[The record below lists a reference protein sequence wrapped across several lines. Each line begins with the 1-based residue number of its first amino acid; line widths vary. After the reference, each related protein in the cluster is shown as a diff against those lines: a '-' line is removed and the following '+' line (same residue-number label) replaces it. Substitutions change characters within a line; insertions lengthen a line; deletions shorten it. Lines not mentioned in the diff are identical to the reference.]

1 MRRWL
6 LGGVVLAGV
15 AVLSLRRRR
24 KSVVYPAA
32 ETLILQPELLEESF
46 EGRVRLLK
54 LSGAINLRDMGG
66 YRTKD
71 GKRVKWGMVYRS
83 GSLGKLT
90 EEDLHEFE
98 GLNIKLIC
106 DLRHAQETAAEPDRL
121 PTGAVY
127 WHSPVN
133 TDDKERSRKRM
144 RMLLF
149 SPEQLGDLLLE
160 TYTDVM
166 IDGNARLFGEL
177 LRRLSDSEN
186 LPALFHCTAG
196 KDRTGIAAMLLLL
209 TLGVPEETI
218 VADYT
223 LSNLYYQNYLA
234 YAQQAVDKYRW
245 MRIRADVMYPLLVA
259 DGRIIQAAL
268 DHLHRKYG
276 TVEGYLKTAGG
287 LDDETIARLKA
298 NLLEE
303 AYD

>member
-1 MRRWL
+1 
-6 LGGVVLAGV
+6 
-15 AVLSLRRRR
+15 
-24 KSVVYPAA
+24 
-32 ETLILQPELLEESF
+32 
-46 EGRVRLLK
+46 
-54 LSGAINLRDMGG
+54 
-66 YRTKD
+66 
-71 GKRVKWGMVYRS
+71 
-83 GSLGKLT
+83 
-90 EEDLHEFE
+90 
-98 GLNIKLIC
+98 
-106 DLRHAQETAAEPDRL
+106 
-121 PTGAVY
+121 
-127 WHSPVN
+127 VN

-149 SPEQLGDLLLE
+149 SPEKLGDLLLE

-166 IDGNARLFGEL
+166 IDRNARLFGEL
-177 LRRLSDSEN
+177 LRRLSAPQN
-186 LPALFHCTAG
+186 LPLLFHCTAG

-234 YAQQAVDKYRW
+234 YAQQAIAKYRW
-245 MRIRADVMYPLLVA
+245 MGFRADVMYPLLVA
-259 DGRIIQAAL
+259 DSRIIQAAL
-268 DHLHRKYG
+268 DHLHTKYG